1 VPLIRK
7 FFFTGIGLVLVGL
20 ARLAFNEVAQL
31 QFGRE
36 HSGQL
41 NMALSLALLLSMP
54 AVTAF
59 GPAALR
65 FVSTARGEDDEG
77 RARKITSLL
86 SGLTAGVL
94 VVIAAIVFLFQDEIA
109 VSRQLSHTQV
119 YYAIAVLVAFGA
131 YQFSRNLCYAMNRV
145 GTYSVIEAVAGITF
159 FATLAAMA
167 LLDAA
172 EHLLLAFVFSYSVFA
187 LCAFFILRKPSSVA
201 PKKPVEFAS
210 ILTFSFWAF
219 LGTTASWGMREISVI
234 ISADFSDLRGVAHLG
249 WCVAFLTPLQFFPR
263 VIRTVIFAETAERSG
278 RGEQDQA
285 SDSVSEISHWIAL
298 FNLPLCGVLILLS
311 SVVLDVL
318 TPNASAEYIF
328 VLQIMVVAIA
338 FDITSTSAASALSGA
353 GYIRLNMLMSMAG
366 LLSAVLVWVG
376 LGYGSGVTGVAW
388 GLCAAS
394 VVRGGGSLLVG
405 HKVLSI
411 RLTRQPLLCAGLV
424 LAIIMA
430 VVALRS
436 WPNVYAVSAA
446 YLAVTAFLLRG
457 ALSESRTKILKRM
470 SR

>member
-1 VPLIRK
+1 
-7 FFFTGIGLVLVGL
+7 
-20 ARLAFNEVAQL
+20 
-31 QFGRE
+31 
-36 HSGQL
+36 
-41 NMALSLALLLSMP
+41 
-54 AVTAF
+54 
-59 GPAALR
+59 
-65 FVSTARGEDDEG
+65 
-77 RARKITSLL
+77 
-86 SGLTAGVL
+86 
-94 VVIAAIVFLFQDEIA
+94 
-109 VSRQLSHTQV
+109 
-119 YYAIAVLVAFGA
+119 
-131 YQFSRNLCYAMNRV
+131 
-145 GTYSVIEAVAGITF
+145 
-159 FATLAAMA
+159 
-167 LLDAA
+167 
-172 EHLLLAFVFSYSVFA
+172 
-187 LCAFFILRKPSSVA
+187 
-201 PKKPVEFAS
+201 
-210 ILTFSFWAF
+210 
-219 LGTTASWGMREISVI
+219 MREISVI